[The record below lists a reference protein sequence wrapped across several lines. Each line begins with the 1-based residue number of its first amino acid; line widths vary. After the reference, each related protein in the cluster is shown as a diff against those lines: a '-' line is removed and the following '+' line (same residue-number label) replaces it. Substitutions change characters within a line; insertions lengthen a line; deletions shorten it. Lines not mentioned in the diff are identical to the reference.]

1 MKFKIWILFSLI
13 MFIKMKNITMK
24 CIKCDG
30 FGLPN
35 VLKVGEYPFP
45 SIKANHIIIKV
56 KATAINRADTLQR

>member
-1 MKFKIWILFSLI
+1 

-24 CIKCDG
+24 CIRCDG

-45 SIKANHIIIKV
+45 SIKANHVIIKV
-56 KATAINRADTLQR
+56 KATAINRADTL